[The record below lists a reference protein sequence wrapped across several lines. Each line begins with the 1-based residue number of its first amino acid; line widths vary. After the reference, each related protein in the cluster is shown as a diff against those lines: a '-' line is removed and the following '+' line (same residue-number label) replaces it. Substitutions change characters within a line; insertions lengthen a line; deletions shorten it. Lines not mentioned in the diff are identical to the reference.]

1 MRRGTEQ
8 AISVEYLLNGVKFC
22 ANRAGNPVEWAN
34 EMSGTKSTQKSFRM
48 SAERSSTYHEKLAR
62 ESYMREP
69 AIKNNISSEHSA
81 PAGPVC
87 LSSFA
92 SMPSSSLSALTVLYF
107 FLHSLS
113 LSPSVFAPAP
123 VPRKL
128 YFPTAIS
135 HPHTAWPKLSPPSRP
150 AS

>member
-22 ANRAGNPVEWAN
+22 ANQAGNPVEWAN

-48 SAERSSTYHEKLAR
+48 SAERSSTYHEKLER

-81 PAGPVC
+81 PAVC

-135 HPHTAWPKLSPPSRP
+135 HPHTTWPKLSPPSRP